1 MYQTMTSTGNELER
15 RVRWGAKKKLELA
28 LRHTLALRRLLFR
41 RIGSVLQATRSRDRR
56 CIIAPLIEEAAA
68 AI

>member
-1 MYQTMTSTGNELER
+1 MTTSTGNDREQ
-15 RVRWGAKKKLELA
+15 RVGRKKKLELA